1 MARIG
6 RLQKAIVMSPLQT
19 NPYMLKR
26 KEAQC
31 IQALAALSMNRE
43 ASSETFAERDDAEL
57 DALRLHFGSPRRSK

>member
-19 NPYMLKR
+19 NLYMLKR

-31 IQALAALSMNRE
+31 IQALAALSMIRE
-43 ASSETFAERDDAEL
+43 ASSETVAEPDDTEL
-57 DALRLHFGSPRRSK
+57 DALRLYFESPYRSR